1 MKIGFFIN
9 SILLAILCLGFSS
22 NSHAQI
28 DSGYV
33 HLQFNLPESYFLVI
47 DDNFQSARLVQPKDR
62 IAASVGYRKFTL
74 VSKFIDDYTFH
85 LTVKEGLESTYN
97 YTFEKFRI
105 DHASTYNELINQ
117 ENLVIYTD
125 SLSTIYLNDKQ
136 IGLGHS
142 SSLVNPGWHTIR
154 SVHPKSGSFTRHV
167 KIEYAE
173 TKFIES
179 YNASRKIDNPLFYLL
194 PGSGYII
201 NEQKDKAL
209 ATYFSM
215 GGLLVS
221 YFSLDYKIRDDQRQY
236 DYNHSNLDR
245 LKKASLVGLIATYLF
260 TTIDGYR
267 KPKGGFPGNSVDL
280 NLKQL
285 DRFTNNSMS
294 ATLTLNFK

>member
-47 DDNFQSARLVQPKDR
+47 DDNFQSARLVQPTDR

-142 SSLVNPGWHTIR
+142 SSLLKPN
-154 SVHPKSGSFTRHV
+154 
-167 KIEYAE
+167 
-173 TKFIES
+173 
-179 YNASRKIDNPLFYLL
+179 LL
-194 PGSGYII
+194 RVIMLR
-201 NEQKDKAL
+201 EK
-209 ATYFSM
+209 
-215 GGLLVS
+215 
-221 YFSLDYKIRDDQRQY
+221 
-236 DYNHSNLDR
+236 
-245 LKKASLVGLIATYLF
+245 
-260 TTIDGYR
+260 
-267 KPKGGFPGNSVDL
+267 
-280 NLKQL
+280 
-285 DRFTNNSMS
+285 
-294 ATLTLNFK
+294 